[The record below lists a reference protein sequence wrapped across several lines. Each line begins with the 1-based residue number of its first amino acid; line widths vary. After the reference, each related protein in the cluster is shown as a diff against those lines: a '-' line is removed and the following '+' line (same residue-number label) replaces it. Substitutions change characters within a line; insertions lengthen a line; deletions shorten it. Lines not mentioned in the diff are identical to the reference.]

1 MRTGKHTGVRY
12 FWIGFLIS
20 ALFMLIGFI
29 VIGVW
34 PAGNGTVLI
43 IDSLH
48 QYLPFYTDFH
58 EKLVSGD
65 SLLYSF
71 SAGLGYNFWATWA
84 YYLASPVNFLL
95 ILVPTANV
103 CDFMDL
109 VILLK
114 IGLCGGTFT
123 WYLYSRNRKSGAFP
137 VAFGTMY
144 ALSFFLIGYYFNLMW
159 LDSIAMLPLIMK
171 GIEQICGLKAMS
183 QAPSPAGSGSGSPGS
198 WKRGIRDDSSDGR
211 LYGLALFYGLWCNYY
226 IGFMLCIFAVLYF
239 LVCMISAGFSSLK
252 LFFARLFR
260 FGWFSLLAGGMGAL
274 VLFPA
279 YRALT
284 ISESMQSNKFP
295 TVIKFYDSFLDL
307 VMAHFAGIPPINIAN
322 SQVGL
327 NAYCGVSVFLLVILY
342 LLDRRIRLR
351 EKAAYFALTA
361 FLVLSFSLNVLNYI
375 WHGFHQQNGIPNR
388 FAFLYVAVILVMCFD
403 ASADIPSMALW
414 KILVSGALPVA
425 FTLTVFILKLGENY
439 EGEAYTNET
448 YIITLLLLCIYS
460 GLLLIV
466 RISRMKRE
474 LYAFLLSG
482 FLVVEAGAGAVYG
495 IICNDSVTR
504 DIYLKDQ
511 ASYKSLMAEV
521 GDSSWYRSE
530 VDAQRMRNVT
540 MFCGGKALVMFN
552 STMQASVTDFCDRL
566 GIEAR
571 TNKNGYN
578 GVTELMNDVLG
589 IKYVLSAHG
598 TGSSFYGME
607 PVTDDGNLTV
617 YRNDDALA
625 IGFLA
630 NRELV
635 DWDIEQ
641 GTPIEVQNAFVR
653 LATGMEDIFRLD
665 RYISLEEGV
674 SNGIRIPEGKQVYIY
689 LPSRVKEMKLTTPE
703 FTKTYTTYTDHLYSV
718 FSCDGSRDASFTVKL
733 NSSGK
738 KEASVYTCPDAAEKA
753 VIEYLSAHQLENVK
767 AEGNRLSGTIEAPD
781 AAELLITVPY
791 DRNWKC
797 TVDGETVDADPIGS
811 ALMGLPLSAGKH
823 EILLTY
829 VPDGM
834 KEGALLSL
842 VCAALYLLSFAAEG
856 RKKRGSARGGK
867 RDERPGEEKAR
878 AGKTSAGREGSAA
891 EETEAEELHAGSE
904 DSEAEETDIVERI

>member
-20 ALFMLIGFI
+20 ALFVMIGFI

-48 QYLPFYTDFH
+48 QYLPFYTDYH

-95 ILVPTANV
+95 VLVPTANV

-123 WYLYSRNRKSGAFP
+123 WYLYSRNRKAGAFP
-137 VAFGTMY
+137 AAFGAMY
-144 ALSFFLIGYYFNLMW
+144 ALSFFVIGYYFNLMW

-171 GIEQICGLKAMS
+171 GIEQICGLKAMA
-183 QAPSPAGSGSGSPGS
+183 QAPLAADSGSEGAGS

-239 LVCMISAGFSSLK
+239 IVCMISAGFASLK
-252 LFFARLFR
+252 LFLARIFR
-260 FGWFSLLAGGMGAL
+260 FGWFSLLAGGMGAM

-295 TVIKFYDSFLDL
+295 GVIKFYDSFLDL

-327 NAYCGVSVFLLVILY
+327 NAYCGVSIFLLVILY

-351 EKAAYFALTA
+351 EKAAFFALTA
-361 FLVLSFSLNVLNYI
+361 FLLLSFSLNVLNYI

-403 ASADIPSMALW
+403 ASADIPAMSLW
-414 KILVSGALPVA
+414 KIIVSGAVPV
-425 FTLTVFILKLGENY
+425 VFALAVFLLRLGENY
-439 EGEAYTNET
+439 EGEAYGNET
-448 YIITLLLLCIYS
+448 YIVTLLLLCIYF

-466 RISRMKRE
+466 RISRMKRQF
-474 LYAFLLSG
+474 YAFLLSG
-482 FLVVEAGAGAVYG
+482 FLVVEAGASAVYG

-511 ASYKSLMAEV
+511 ASYKSLMAGI

-607 PVTDDGNLTV
+607 PVTDDGNLTL

-625 IGFLA
+625 IGFLT
-630 NRELV
+630 NKELL

-665 RYISLEEGV
+665 RYISLEDGV
-674 SNGIRIPEGKQVYIY
+674 SNGIRIPDGKQVYIY
-689 LPSRVKEMKLTTPE
+689 LPSRVKEMNLTTPE
-703 FTKTYTTYTDHLYSV
+703 FHKTYATYTDHLYSV
-718 FSCDGSRDASFTVKL
+718 YSSDGNRDASFTVTL
-733 NSSGK
+733 NNSSGK
-738 KEASVYTCPDAAEKA
+738 KEASIYTCPDAAEKA
-753 VIEYLSAHQLENVK
+753 VIEHLAAHQLENVR
-767 AEGNRLSGTIEAPD
+767 AQGHRLSGTIEAPED
-781 AAELLITVPY
+781 AELLITVPY

-797 TVDGETVDADPIGS
+797 TVDGKEVTADRIGS
-811 ALMGLPLSAGKH
+811 ALLGLPLTAGSH
-823 EILLTY
+823 EILLSY

-834 KEGALLSL
+834 KEGAILSL
-842 VCAALYLLSFAAEG
+842 VCAALYLLSFETER
-856 RKKRGSARGGK
+856 RKKRGPALRKSRKKLPAK
-867 RDERPGEEKAR
+867 ETAGEPEAQED
-878 AGKTSAGREGSAA
+878 ASAG
-891 EETEAEELHAGSE
+891 AGMDE
-904 DSEAEETDIVERI
+904 DA